1 MKYFD
6 MYQMQIIET
15 IIVLAIIFLIKFVL
29 TKLIN
34 RRIKRRNFSLER
46 RVIAAKTVNSIL
58 TLVTLASIASV
69 WSVDQSQ
76 IWLFISS
83 ILTVLGVAFFAQW
96 SHLSNVTSGIIVFFN
111 QSTKIGDKITIMEK
125 DFNISGKIVDIE
137 TMFII
142 LQTDEGEI
150 ISVPNNIMLQ
160 KPIKIENYEP
170 PKL

>member
-1 MKYFD
+1 

-34 RRIKRRNFSLER
+34 RRIKKRNFSLER

-137 TMFII
+137 TMFVI

-150 ISVPNNIMLQ
+150 ISVPNNVMLQ

>member
-1 MKYFD
+1 

-137 TMFII
+137 TMFVI

>member
-1 MKYFD
+1 MKYLNI
-6 MYQMQIIET
+6 YQTQIIET
-15 IIVLAIIFLIKFVL
+15 VIVLALIFIFKFVL

-34 RRIKRRNFSLER
+34 RRIKKRNFSLER

-58 TLVTLASIASV
+58 TLVTLASVASV

-76 IWLFISS
+76 VWLFISS

-96 SHLSNVTSGIIVFFN
+96 SHLSNITSGIIVFFN
-111 QSTKIGDKITIMEK
+111 QSTKIGDTITILDK

-137 TMFII
+137 TMFVI
-142 LQTDEGEI
+142 LKTEEGDI

-160 KPIKIENYEP
+160 KPIRIENYEP